1 MTTSSAESNPIRR
14 LARSQS
20 PLTVVVEILFAL
32 LIVAAFW
39 YSANP
44 GFFARP
50 LPDAPII
57 ESPIAESMPVQS
69 NLAAPAP
76 PSLARLVGFDP
87 AGQSCRQLIANG
99 SFENPG
105 QWQLPLSPR
114 PAAYTDEQASD
125 GSRSLRLGIGPNDQ
139 PVYSDSRASQIADL
153 PSDAESL
160 VLLADI
166 QRTATSSGADRQYA
180 QVRVGEEHYTLYD
193 DSLNLPEWQAV
204 AYDLTLLAGSR
215 AELIFG
221 TLNSGGPGRAG
232 MYVDNVRLYAC
243 QGPSVASQAN
253 APEKRGEATEEKA
266 SGPLSLLLPLISLG
280 QDVDEPVPTAAPTL
294 TSIPS
299 DTPSNTPA
307 APAACTELVANG
319 GFESSSG
326 WNIPNTPRPGR
337 FVSEPVLSGSR
348 SLGLGISPG
357 LANAYSDSTA
367 YQWITLPRDAAQIIL
382 RVSLWRAGSDRGD
395 FHYLWVAAEGKT
407 TRIVQGLDDSRR
419 WQTVNFDLT
428 PVAGKRLF
436 LLLGT
441 FNDGLGEVASMF
453 ADGVSIQACDEPVTP
468 LPATATPTATVI
480 PTPTA
485 TSSHAP
491 PAAMTSPD
499 FGANS
504 FLWWRPEIAD
514 RDLQLMEQ
522 AGFRWVRQSFA
533 WEDIQPMPGEFVWDK
548 ADRVVGQANARG
560 LSLLARLGMDPDATD
575 FWAGQPPASNDRF
588 VEFVSALARR
598 YNCTPQAVGCVAAW
612 QVWNEPNLAREWGG
626 NRPDPAAYVDLL
638 GQVYWAIKAANPNA
652 LVISAGMAPTG
663 TDNEIAMP
671 DTHFYEEMY
680 RAMGGSSD
688 GYFDLLGVHAAG
700 FAAPPETD
708 PAEAAASPA
717 YGGQRFFA
725 FRHVEDIRAIMEA
738 NGDSAKRIAILEFG
752 WTSDP
757 VNPDY
762 IWHGG
767 GAGIDEFVKADY
779 LRRAYVYAAEHWQPW
794 IGLMSVLTMPNL
806 DWLEDGDPFDEEQYW
821 WAILEPS
828 QIDELR
834 LRPAFV
840 ELCIYFRGLAGER
853 CSYDPN

>member
-50 LPDAPII
+50 LPDAPIA
-57 ESPIAESMPVQS
+57 ESPAVQS
-69 NLAAPAP
+69 NPAGP
-76 PSLARLVGFDP
+76 ATPSLARLVGFDP
-87 AGQSCRQLIANG
+87 ADQSCRQLIANG
-99 SFENPG
+99 SFENSG

-125 GSRSLRLGIGPNDQ
+125 GTRSLRLGIGPNDQ
-139 PVYSDSRASQIADL
+139 PVYGDSRASQIVDL
-153 PSDAESL
+153 PSNAESL

-166 QRTATSSGADRQYA
+166 QRTATGSGTDRQYA
-180 QVRVGEEHYTLYD
+180 HLRVGEENYKLYD

-204 AYDLTLLAGSR
+204 TYDLTVLAGSR

-221 TLNSGGPGRAG
+221 ALNSGGPGRAR
-232 MYVDNVRLYAC
+232 MYVDNVRIYAC
-243 QGPSVASQAN
+243 QGPSAASQAN
-253 APEKRGEATEEKA
+253 APEKRGEAIEAKA
-266 SGPLSLLLPLISLG
+266 NGPLSLLLPLISLT
-280 QDVDEPVPTAAPTL
+280 QDGDEPAPTV
-294 TSIPS
+294 TQTPTPIRP
-299 DTPSNTPA
+299 DTAPT
-307 APAACTELVANG
+307 PAACTELVANG

-337 FVSEPVLSGSR
+337 FVSEPVLAGSR

-357 LANAYSDSTA
+357 LANVYSDSTA
-367 YQWITLPRDAAQIIL
+367 YQWISLPRDAAQLTL
-382 RVSLWRAGSDRGD
+382 RVSLWRAGRDPGD

-407 TRIVQGLDDSRR
+407 TRIVQGLDDSRH
-419 WQTVNFDLT
+419 WQTVSFDLT
-428 PVAGKRLF
+428 PLAGKRLF

-453 ADGVSIQACDEPVTP
+453 ADGVSIQACDS
-468 LPATATPTATVI
+468 AATPTPVAT
-480 PTPTA
+480 PSPTA
-485 TSSHAP
+485 TSIHAA

-499 FGANS
+499 FGANA

-514 RDLQLMEQ
+514 RDLQLMDQ

-533 WEDIQPMPGEFVWDK
+533 WEDIQPMPDEFVWAR
-548 ADRVVGQANARG
+548 ADRVVVQVNARG
-560 LSLLARLGMDPDATD
+560 LSLLVRLGMDSETTD
-575 FWAGQPPASNDRF
+575 FWAGHPPEANARF
-588 VEFVSALARR
+588 VEFVAALARR
-598 YNCTPQAVGCVAAW
+598 YNCTPDAVGCVQAW

-626 NRPDPAAYVDLL
+626 NRPDPAAYVALL
-638 GQVYWAIKAANPNA
+638 GDIYTAIKAANPNA

-671 DTHFYEEMY
+671 DTRFYEEMY

-708 PAEAAASPA
+708 PAEAADNPA

-762 IWHGG
+762 TWHGG

-779 LRRAYVYAAEHWQPW
+779 LRRAYAYAAEHWQPW

-840 ELCIYFRGLAGER
+840 ELCIYFRGIDGTG
-853 CSYDPN
+853 CPYDPNP

>member
-44 GFFARP
+44 GFFTRP
-50 LPDAPII
+50 LPDALISEPP
-57 ESPIAESMPVQS
+57 SVQT
-69 NLAAPAP
+69 NLDGPAT
-76 PSLARLVGFDP
+76 PSLARLVSFDP
-87 AGQSCRQLIANG
+87 AGQACRQLIVNG
-99 SFENPG
+99 SFESPG
-105 QWQLPLSPR
+105 EWQLPLSPR
-114 PAAYTDEQASD
+114 PAAYTDEQASE
-125 GSRSLRLGIGPNDQ
+125 GSRSLRLGIVPNDQ
-139 PVYSDSRASQIADL
+139 TVYSDSRASQIVDL
-153 PSDAESL
+153 PADADSL
-160 VLLADI
+160 VVLADI
-166 QRTATSSGADRQYA
+166 QRTAAGRGADRQYA
-180 QVRVGEEHYTLYD
+180 QVRVGEDHYTLYD
-193 DSLNLPEWQAV
+193 DSLDLPEWQAV

-221 TLNSGGPGRAG
+221 TLNSGGLGRAA

-243 QGPSVASQAN
+243 QHTSVSSQAE
-253 APEKRGEATEEKA
+253 AEKKA
-266 SGPLSLLLPLISLG
+266 DGPLSLLLPLILLVR
-280 QDVDEPVPTAAPTL
+280 DVDEPAPSATPTPTL
-294 TSIPS
+294 IPS
-299 DTPSNTPA
+299 DTPP

-319 GFESSSG
+319 GFESSGG
-326 WNIPNTPRPGR
+326 WTIPNTPRPGR
-337 FVSEPVLSGSR
+337 FVTEPVLAGSR

-357 LANAYSDSTA
+357 QANAYSDSTA
-367 YQWITLPRDAAQIIL
+367 YQWISLPPGVAQLTLRA
-382 RVSLWRAGSDRGD
+382 SLWRAGSSPGD
-395 FHYLWVAAEGKT
+395 FHYLWVAADGKT
-407 TRIVQGLDDSRR
+407 TRLVQGLEDSRR
-419 WQTVNFDLT
+419 WQEVRFDLT
-428 PVAGKRLF
+428 PLAGKRLL

-441 FNDGLGEVASMF
+441 FNDGLGGVASMF
-453 ADGVSIQACDEPVTP
+453 ADGVSIQACDGSATP
-468 LPATATPTATVI
+468 APATATPTSTVT

-499 FGANS
+499 FGANA
-504 FLWWRPEIAD
+504 FLWWRPEIAA
-514 RDLQLMEQ
+514 RDVQLMQE

-533 WEDIQPMPGEFVWDK
+533 WEDIQPMPDKFVWEQ
-548 ADRVVGQANARG
+548 ADRVVEQVNTRG
-560 LSLLARLGMDPDATD
+560 LSLLVRLGMDPDTTD
-575 FWAGQPPASNDRF
+575 FWAGQPPVANSRF

-598 YNCTPQAVGCVAAW
+598 YNCTPEAVGCVAAW

-626 NRPDPAAYVDLL
+626 NRPDPAAYTALL
-638 GQVYWAIKAANPNA
+638 GQVYTAIKGANPNA

-663 TDNEIAMP
+663 TDNEIALP
-671 DTHFYEEMY
+671 DTRFYEEMY

-708 PAEAAASPA
+708 PAEAAANPA

-738 NGDSAKRIAILEFG
+738 NGDSAKRMAILEFG

-762 IWHGG
+762 IWHGA
-767 GAGIDEFVKADY
+767 GAGIDEVVKADY
-779 LRRAYVYAAEHWQPW
+779 LRRAYVYAAENWQPW
-794 IGLMSVLTMPNL
+794 IGLMSALTMPNL
-806 DWLEDGDPFDEEQYW
+806 DWLNDGDPFDEEQYW

-840 ELCIYFRGLAGER
+840 ELCIYFWGVAGEL
-853 CSYDPN
+853 CPYDPN